1 MIGTVIEAA
10 DIGRA
15 LRDNS
20 DQMHAIACA
29 LAVDLAAATG
39 DRAVRDRLATRATV
53 HHNGFVKL
61 VVVDTEEWDSPSLR
75 GFRLVLHVWDP
86 AVAPHSV
93 EEIHNHRW
101 RFASVLLCGALKW
114 EHFHEYDG
122 EDEPIP
128 CLEYEYRSPGRDT
141 GYRLQPRGPVTLA
154 RQFVA
159 LAGVGARSMMTVSQ
173 LHRVEPV
180 ADTLSATLFLQF
192 PVERTWTRVFV
203 ESWRPASITTR
214 TLRRPEPA
222 ELAACLERL
231 AAELI
236 KRGPIKR
243 GPIKR
248 GPAK

>member
-20 DQMHAIACA
+20 DEVHAIACA
-29 LAVDLAAATG
+29 LVSDLAAATA
-39 DRAVRDRLATRATV
+39 DRTVRSRLAMRAAV

-61 VVVDTEEWDSPSLR
+61 VVVDTDEWDSLSLQ

-86 AVAPHSV
+86 VVAPHSV

-122 EDEPIP
+122 LDEPIP

-141 GYRLQPRGPVTLA
+141 GYRLRPRGPVTLA

-173 LHRVEPV
+173 IHRVEPV

-192 PVERTWTRVFV
+192 PVERAWTRVFV
-203 ESWRPASITTR
+203 ESWRPASTAPR
-214 TLRRPEPA
+214 NLRRPATA
-222 ELAACLERL
+222 ELAECLGRL
-231 AAELI
+231 AA
-236 KRGPIKR
+236 
-243 GPIKR
+243 
-248 GPAK
+248 AV

>member
-1 MIGTVIEAA
+1 MIGTLIEAA
-10 DIGRA
+10 DIGVA
-15 LRDNS
+15 LRDGT
-20 DQMHAIACA
+20 DWVHATACA
-29 LAVDLAAATG
+29 LVADLAAAAAEA
-39 DRAVRDRLATRATV
+39 AVRERLAGRATV

-61 VVVDTEEWDSPSLR
+61 VVVDTDEWDSLPLK

-101 RFASVLLCGALKW
+101 RFASVLLRGALKW

-141 GYRLQPRGPVTLA
+141 GYRLRPRGPVTLA

-159 LAGVGARSMMTVSQ
+159 LAGVGARSLMTVSQ
-173 LHRVEPV
+173 IHRVEPV

-203 ESWRPASITTR
+203 ESWRPASTAPR
-214 TLRRPEPA
+214 RLRRPDPA
-222 ELAACLERL
+222 ELAACLRRL
-231 AAELI
+231 AAGL
-236 KRGPIKR
+236 
-243 GPIKR
+243 
-248 GPAK
+248 

>member
-20 DQMHAIACA
+20 DEVHAIACA
-29 LAVDLAAATG
+29 LVSDLAAATA
-39 DRAVRDRLATRATV
+39 DRTVRSRLAMRAAV

-61 VVVDTEEWDSPSLR
+61 VVVDTDEWDSLSLQ

-122 EDEPIP
+122 VDEPIP

-141 GYRLQPRGPVTLA
+141 GYRLRPRGPVTLA

-173 LHRVEPV
+173 IHRVEPV
-180 ADTLSATLFLQF
+180 VDTLSATLFLQF

-203 ESWRPASITTR
+203 ESWRPASTAPR
-214 TLRRPEPA
+214 NLRRPA
-222 ELAACLERL
+222 STELAECLGRL
-231 AAELI
+231 AA
-236 KRGPIKR
+236 
-243 GPIKR
+243 
-248 GPAK
+248 AV

>member
-20 DQMHAIACA
+20 DEVHAIACA
-29 LAVDLAAATG
+29 LVADLAAATADDTVRG
-39 DRAVRDRLATRATV
+39 RLAVRAVV

-61 VVVDTEEWDSPSLR
+61 VVVDTDEWDALPLQ

-128 CLEYEYRSPGRDT
+128 CLEYEYRSPGRGT
-141 GYRLQPRGPVTLA
+141 GYRLRPRGPVTLA

-159 LAGVGARSMMTVSQ
+159 MAGVGARSMMTVSQ
-173 LHRVEPV
+173 IHRVEPV

-203 ESWRPASITTR
+203 ESWRPASTATR
-214 TLRRPEPA
+214 SLRRPEPV
-222 ELAACLERL
+222 ELAGCLSRL
-231 AAELI
+231 ALSVA
-236 KRGPIKR
+236 R
-243 GPIKR
+243 
-248 GPAK
+248 

>member
-1 MIGTVIEAA
+1 MIGTVIEAV
-10 DIGRA
+10 DIGSA
-15 LRDNS
+15 LRDG
-20 DQMHAIACA
+20 DDRVHTTACA
-29 LAVDLAAATG
+29 LVADLAAATA
-39 DRAVRDRLATRATV
+39 DRRLLDRLVARATV

-61 VVVDTEEWDSPSLR
+61 VVVDTDEWDALPLK
-75 GFRLVLHVWDP
+75 GYRLVLHIWDP

-128 CLEYEYRSPGRDT
+128 CLEYEYRSPGRHT
-141 GYRLQPRGPVTLA
+141 GYRLRPRGPVTLA

-180 ADTLSATLFLQF
+180 ADTVSATLFLQF

-203 ESWRPASITTR
+203 ESWRPASTSTR
-214 TLRRPEPA
+214 RLRRPNPA
-222 ELAACLERL
+222 ELAGCLRRL
-231 AAELI
+231 AAGL
-236 KRGPIKR
+236 
-243 GPIKR
+243 
-248 GPAK
+248 

>member
-10 DIGRA
+10 DIGLA

-20 DQMHAIACA
+20 DQVHAIACA
-29 LAVDLAAATG
+29 LVTDLAAATA
-39 DRAVRDRLATRATV
+39 DRAVRARLAGRAAV

-61 VVVDTEEWDSPSLR
+61 VVVDTDEWGLGPLR

-128 CLEYEYRSPGRDT
+128 CLEYEYRSPGRDG
-141 GYRLQPRGPVTLA
+141 GYRLRPRGPVTLA

-173 LHRVEPV
+173 IHRVEPV

-192 PVERTWTRVFV
+192 PVERSSTRVFV
-203 ESWRPASITTR
+203 ESWRPASTTTR
-214 TLRRPEPA
+214 QLRQPAPEELAECLRR
-222 ELAACLERL
+222 LSTSLT
-231 AAELI
+231 
-236 KRGPIKR
+236 
-243 GPIKR
+243 
-248 GPAK
+248 